1 MNLEGMIEYAEEMVE
16 VTTHPMDK
24 TRIYQILL
32 WLQELKDFRETYEA
46 EKDWNKIDESTE
58 SMIQEN
64 IHKRGKL

>member
-1 MNLEGMIEYAEEMVE
+1 MVE

-58 SMIQEN
+58 SMIQES
-64 IHKRGKL
+64 ISKRGCL